1 MMIKVIVLALILVA
15 INGQYYDQYGNYYPY
30 NTTNSGHPDYSNDT
44 RYGYMNDMHRNQTI
58 ARIVV
63 WSVFGLGCLI
73 VSIVLLYKCVQK
85 RNASKLMKTQM
96 AHKKLQFA
104 ASLGLNLYEL
114 NNDRRLSYTF
124 HAWLIP
130 IFIFNSSYINDPFLI
145 T

>member
-85 RNASKLMKTQM
+85 

-130 IFIFNSSYINDPFLI
+130 IFIFNSSYINYPFLI